1 MPRKFFNRL
10 TRIDSLIRLKNTGSP
25 SMFSRKLDISEST
38 LYEFL
43 GLMKDLGA
51 PIKWD
56 NSRNSYVYEPEGKME
71 LKFIKKITT
80 PVKSE

>member
-1 MPRKFFNRL
+1 MPRKFFERL
-10 TRIDSLIRLKNTGSP
+10 QRIDSLIRLKSTGNP
-25 SMFSRKLDISEST
+25 TQLANKLEIAEST

-56 NSRNSYVYEPEGKME
+56 GYRNSYVYVPEGKME
-71 LKFIKKITT
+71 LKFKKN
-80 PVKSE
+80 